1 MKKSKEA
8 KRRSMARM
16 NEFLKKLID
25 LVTLTVR
32 CPDCGGECEQ
42 LISPT
47 SSEPNIYACKKCGK
61 EWI

>member
-1 MKKSKEA
+1 MMS
-8 KRRSMARM
+8 
-16 NEFLKKLID
+16 EFLKKLID